1 MISRSLAR
9 ALRDAGVRWTPQD
22 GDRFAL
28 VAEGLDDQVFTVSEM
43 TIEEHRYETG
53 SVLGFNGTTEWA
65 LDSVALEDALWLPAE
80 HQLRN
85 LLAGTF
91 RSLTRTSAGG
101 PEDATDGAAPRWTV
115 GVALPEGERTF
126 TADDPAD
133 AYAEAL
139 LTLVRAA
146 AA

>member
-1 MISRSLAR
+1 MISRTLAR
-9 ALRDAGVRWTPQD
+9 ALRDAGVRWTPHD

-28 VAEGLDDQVFTVSEM
+28 DADGLDKQVFTVSEM

-80 HQLRN
+80 HQLRE
-85 LLAGTF
+85 LLGGTF
-91 RSLTRTSAGG
+91 RSLTRA
-101 PEDATDGAAPRWTV
+101 DATDAAARWTV
-115 GVALPEGERTF
+115 DVTFPEGPRSFAAE
-126 TADDPAD
+126 DPAD